1 MINQIVELLE
11 KKDRPYLSSIIY
23 FICGIIMII
32 VSFIQVLP
40 VKINIDYFNNIDFEA
55 KLDDNSYI
63 VILTLVLWIL
73 YVIMFV
79 IRRVAIHFSNKLSD
93 EIFNNRCV
101 ILYSVEDTID
111 LITSITSLVFILTAS
126 LQFYKTEQ
134 LYVTALAVIL
144 YSFIGLKFL
153 SFVLHKIYYHNKKII
168 NDILKI
174 DNKAVKI
181 I

>member
-40 VKINIDYFNNIDFEA
+40 IKINIDYFNKIDFEA

-63 VILTLVLWIL
+63 VILTLVLLIL

-111 LITSITSLVFILTAS
+111 LITSITSLVVSENDAPRLRNTSLNIGSTLSTKSSTTAPI
-126 LQFYKTEQ
+126 T
-134 LYVTALAVIL
+134 T
-144 YSFIGLKFL
+144 
-153 SFVLHKIYYHNKKII
+153 II
-168 NDILKI
+168 I
-174 DNKAVKI
+174 DG
-181 I
+181 